1 MDRENK
7 KLLPGGSRVEGFEI
21 DQRGARRQ
29 RRAAVFAI
37 CSFAAVACLAA
48 SVSHGAKTELLIAPS
63 KPAAGAAPSLHPAA
77 LQQSVSLA
85 DQYLKK
91 HGVPSWLATGQVKLK
106 PLNVMIH
113 EQLAA
118 KEMQKKVVEKTL
130 KKAEAQYVAKSK
142 VTPHDLAMKNALHI
156 QAAKKVA
163 QVHKHIAAT
172 KEAAKMTS
180 AKMTSAKTQELAE
193 ADTSKYHKGAV
204 TSLEG
209 DLEKVRQG
217 IAAEKSV
224 VEVAE
229 LAQLQAI
236 REEEERVHKDE
247 VHKLAQ
253 LKKNS
258 LTEEKRLVQEIM
270 KMKELKSQK
279 IAEERREAR
288 KDAEHLSMKLS
299 IKAEMAKIED
309 EEHEKLAALKKK
321 MEALDKSADTKE
333 EHKEEHKVVAV
344 LSKGASVQTAK
355 EAEKDMKVAAVASK
369 GTSSL
374 STKTVRAHKVAQK
387 PAVKL
392 HSSNGDQVDK
402 VLKGC
407 TTAKCDLAVE
417 DKQWK
422 AIGGKVDQYA
432 KEAQSDDGDARKQAL
447 AHMKYLQ
454 DVIEK
459 DYKHVTDFAVAQE
472 HALPPAPHM

>member
-1 MDRENK
+1 MDMENK

-48 SVSHGAKTELLIAPS
+48 SVSHGGKSELLIAPA
-63 KPAAGAAPSLHPAA
+63 KPAAGAAPLLHPAA

-91 HGVPSWLATGQVKLK
+91 HGVPSWLATGQVNLK

-142 VTPHDLAMKNALHI
+142 VTPHDLAMKNALHM
-156 QAAKKVA
+156 QASKKVA
-163 QVHKHIAAT
+163 QVNKHVVAH

-180 AKMTSAKTQELAE
+180 AKMTSAETQELAE
-193 ADTSKYHKGAV
+193 ADTSKYHKGV
-204 TSLEG
+204 ITSLEG

-270 KMKELKSQK
+270 KMKELKSKKLAQ
-279 IAEERREAR
+279 ERREAR

-333 EHKEEHKVVAV
+333 EHTEEHKVVAV
-344 LSKGASVQTAK
+344 LSKGASEQTAK
-355 EAEKDMKVAAVASK
+355 EAEKDMKAAAVASK

-387 PAVKL
+387 PAVQL
-392 HSSNGDQVDK
+392 HSSSGDKVDK

-417 DKQWK
+417 DKQWMS
-422 AIGGKVDQYA
+422 IGGKVDQYA